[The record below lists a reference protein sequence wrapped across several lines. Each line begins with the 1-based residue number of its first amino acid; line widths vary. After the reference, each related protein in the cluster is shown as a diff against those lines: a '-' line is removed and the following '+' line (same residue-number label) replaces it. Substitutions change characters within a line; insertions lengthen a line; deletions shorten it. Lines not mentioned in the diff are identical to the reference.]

1 MSLIEKLRSSTLLAR
16 LRRDQGGAILTELA
30 LSVPIFLTLLTGVT
44 EVGNYML
51 MNLKLQHTVV
61 SIADLV
67 TRDETIS
74 EDVIDDIFKA
84 VPQILNPF
92 PTGDK
97 SLTIV
102 SSISQTEDVVAS
114 VFWQRS
120 GGGSLDAD
128 SALGAEGDPVNL
140 PAGLTLRDNETIL
153 ATEVYYRY
161 EPLVFDFIPTKTIR
175 KVSYFRP
182 RIGAL
187 QEIEP

>member
-1 MSLIEKLRSSTLLAR
+1 MNPIKKLRSSKVLTR
-16 LRRDQGGAILTELA
+16 LRRDQNGAILTELA
-30 LSVPIFLTLLTGVT
+30 LSVPIFLTLLTGVVET
-44 EVGNYML
+44 GNYML

-67 TRDETIS
+67 TRDETVS
-74 EDVIDDIFKA
+74 EDVIADIFEA
-84 VPQILNPF
+84 VPQILKPF
-92 PTGDK
+92 PTGDRAR
-97 SLTIV
+97 TII

-120 GGGSLDAD
+120 GGGDFDAA
-128 SALGAEGDPVNL
+128 STLGQEGDAVTL

-153 ATEVYYRY
+153 ATEVFYRY
-161 EPLVFDFIPTKTIR
+161 EPLVFSFIEAKTIR